1 MFRLSLLAGVIAIAS
16 VGALAEGDE
25 GRAVWRYVRCN
36 EDATRE
42 LAGRDPKQSAPSRE
56 VLAFEAMARCKAK
69 EDALAASHP
78 ADQLQELRSWVRRS
92 NEKWIECIQM
102 EQRDCGPSAFYR
114 ALAAYRH
121 CNAGAAWEVV
131 GNAVTARRSAPG
143 DLLASEA
150 ITGRDSFLVVD
161 VLASEVE
168 AKCNAEEDALDT
180 SYSGEQLQEFRSWKQ
195 KLREEAINEQKR
207 FQEQGLTCAGAS
219 LCSSI
224 RGRRG
229 VRP

>member
-1 MFRLSLLAGVIAIAS
+1 MFRLLLLAGAIAIAS

-42 LAGRDPKQSAPSRE
+42 LAGRAPKESAPSRE
-56 VLAFEAMARCKAK
+56 VLALEAMATCKTK
-69 EDALAASHP
+69 EDALAASYL
-78 ADQLQELRSWVRRS
+78 ADKLQELRSWMRRS
-92 NEKWIECIQM
+92 NEKWIECIQI

-114 ALAAYRH
+114 ARAAYRH
-121 CNAGAAWEVV
+121 CNVGAAWEVV
-131 GNAVTARRSAPG
+131 GNAITARRSASG
-143 DLLASEA
+143 DRLASDA
-150 ITGRDSFLVVD
+150 ITGRDSFLVDD

-168 AKCNAEEDALDT
+168 AKCKAEEDALNA
-180 SYSGEQLQEFRSWKQ
+180 SYSGEQLQEFRAWKQ
-195 KLREEAINEQKR
+195 KLREDAINEQTR

-224 RGRRG
+224 PGWRG